1 MPDGDSSSSIVCAQL
16 DVYRKR
22 GRKISEILRSLAD
35 DTSRERISIGDLL
48 VAMGDRAFG
57 PLMLFFALPNILPMP
72 PGASGILGLPLII
85 LATQLML
92 GRKPWLPR
100 IIARR
105 SISRADLILMLDRAG
120 NWLTTA
126 EKLLKPRLMILVGPP
141 AERVIGALCLILA
154 IILALPIPFGNI
166 PPAFAICLFCL
177 GILERDGAWVI
188 AGFLAFMAST
198 TVVAGVLFALLK
210 GAILVINAVFN

>member
-1 MPDGDSSSSIVCAQL
+1 MPYGDSSSSIVCAQL
-16 DVYRKR
+16 DAYRKR

-126 EKLLKPRLMILVGPP
+126 EKLLKPRLTILVGPP
-141 AERVIGALCLILA
+141 AERVIGAFCLILA

-166 PPAFAICLFCL
+166 PPAFASRLIDLDE
-177 GILERDGAWVI
+177 GPPTTAE
-188 AGFLAFMAST
+188 LARRPAVVVPIHMRRMATPPRRRWS
-198 TVVAGVLFALLK
+198 GLWY
-210 GAILVINAVFN
+210 

>member
-1 MPDGDSSSSIVCAQL
+1 
-16 DVYRKR
+16 
-22 GRKISEILRSLAD
+22 
-35 DTSRERISIGDLL
+35 
-48 VAMGDRAFG
+48 MGDRAFG

-126 EKLLKPRLMILVGPP
+126 EKLLKPRLTILVAPP
-141 AERVIGALCLILA
+141 VERVIGAHCLILA
-154 IILALPIPFGNI
+154 IILALPIPFGNV
-166 PPAFAICLFCL
+166 PPAFAICLYCL
-177 GILERDGAWVI
+177 GVLERDGAWVI
-188 AGFLAFMAST
+188 AGFLAFVAT
-198 TVVAGVLFALLK
+198 ITVVAGVLFALLK
-210 GAILVINAVFN
+210 GAVLVINAAFN